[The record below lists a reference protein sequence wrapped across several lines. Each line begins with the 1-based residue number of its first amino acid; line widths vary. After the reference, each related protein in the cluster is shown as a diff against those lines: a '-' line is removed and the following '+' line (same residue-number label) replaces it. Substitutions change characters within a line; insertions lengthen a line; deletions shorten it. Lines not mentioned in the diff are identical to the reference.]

1 VIPIL
6 HRDAE
11 LLVVDK
17 PAGLLTHRTELAPD
31 RDVAMMRA
39 RDTLQALLDAE
50 RAASEAPELP
60 EESSDAKTASMPEA
74 AYVYPVH
81 RLDRGTSGALAFAL
95 TEDAARSYRTAFDE
109 GRVEKVYYAL
119 ARGTMPAEA
128 HVEYAIPKAEGK
140 ERVMAVTD
148 FRLLHAGEWF
158 CLVEARPR
166 TGKFHQIRRHLAH
179 LRHPIAGD
187 TNYGTGWFTRKVRE
201 EGGLLRLGLHAAS
214 ITLPGPAH
222 APSPITVR
230 APLAS
235 DFREALLRFGVPEA
249 LVATL

>member
-1 VIPIL
+1 MIPIL

-50 RAASEAPELP
+50 RAASEVPELP
-60 EESSDAKTASMPEA
+60 EESSGEDTASMHQA

-119 ARGTMPAEA
+119 ARGTMPEEA

-222 APSPITVR
+222 DPSSITVR